1 MVDSNTT
8 TEDATLTE
16 DELREAGASA
26 TYIAYY
32 QAAMRMGE
40 STPSTNHAEKV
51 VNRGVEYSGGGFH
64 DALWNAEPRY
74 PHNDEN
80 PYGADTT
87 NHDILR
93 EAGVYPSVD
102 KALTA

>member
-1 MVDSNTT
+1 MRVS
-8 TEDATLTE
+8 EE
-16 DELREAGASA
+16 ELRNAGASA

-32 QAAMRMGE
+32 KAAMRMGI
-40 STPSTNHAEKV
+40 STASTDHAEKV

-64 DALWNAEPRY
+64 DALWEAEPRFE
-74 PHNDEN
+74 NSEN

-93 EAGVYPSVD
+93 EAGVY
-102 KALTA
+102 KAMV